1 MTEILSLALI
11 VVLAISPVIATC
23 AVTVYLFRSN
33 LSDYIVGISADGLQN
48 RMVWL
53 NRRRPWYRHL
63 GPDVQAVRFV

>member
-11 VVLAISPVIATC
+11 VVLAISLVLATC

-33 LSDYIVGISADGLQN
+33 LFDYIAGISVDGLRN

-53 NRRRPWYRHL
+53 IRRRP
-63 GPDVQAVRFV
+63 